1 MSRKKDG
8 NEEAKKRKTKGQ
20 GEKKKGGGVETGEV
34 RGKKKGTQIGK
45 K

>member
-20 GEKKKGGGVETGEV
+20 GEKKKGEEW
-34 RGKKKGTQIGK
+34 RQGK
-45 K
+45 

>member
-8 NEEAKKRKTKGQ
+8 NEEAKKRKMKGQ
-20 GEKKKGGGVETGEV
+20 GEKKEGGVETGEV